1 MGGRWPAI
9 AGAPRPSARCPPAR
23 SGTIPIVAPPYD
35 TDNNTASFSIEEL
48 KNIVAIW
55 RGVAEDY
62 NMFDVSAG

>member
-1 MGGRWPAI
+1 M
-9 AGAPRPSARCPPAR
+9 
-23 SGTIPIVAPPYD
+23 APPYD